1 MPRPTK
7 HQSPQWVEWVNHG
20 LRPAAWSARRSVQ
33 VGLLVAIGLAVAA
46 LYLLQSSEIVT
57 ATRRV
62 QALRSELTELKLQN
76 SGLAAQISRD
86 GSIERLRQRAEAL
99 GFKPAEQIV
108 YLPVAHLPL
117 DDTPSLRTILSA
129 PSTERK
135 P

>member
-1 MPRPTK
+1 MPRPAK
-7 HQSPQWVEWVNHG
+7 NQGPHWAEWVNHG

-33 VGLLVAIGLAVAA
+33 IGLLVAIGLAVAA

-76 SGLAAQISRD
+76 GGLAAQISRE
-86 GSIERLRQRAEAL
+86 GSIQRLRQRAEAL
-99 GFKPAEQIV
+99 GFKPAGQIV

-117 DDTPSLRTILSA
+117 DDTPSLRAILS
-129 PSTERK
+129 PHPTERE